1 MVRAHEAA
9 CNLREYVKGYKW
21 AATASGCSWAKD
33 GANLIDV
40 VICHSHLIC
49 HLSGESGESTEGMES
64 ETLRGGIYRLS
75 LSIPCDQWSG
85 NVRLSEKRK
94 FSLQNPSVIINSF
107 HNLPH
112 SVALWCP

>member
-75 LSIPCDQWSG
+75 LPIPCDQ
-85 NVRLSEKRK
+85 
-94 FSLQNPSVIINSF
+94 
-107 HNLPH
+107 
-112 SVALWCP
+112 